1 MSRKKWIAVGVAGVV
16 VIGIIVYS
24 QSDGSKKVAY
34 PTWRPTVG
42 TGRTWEPYQ
51 GGSGRPG
58 TQKIGKL
65 APSRTVGPG
74 SQLRSGVGCSAG
86 SGCCHACSVH
96 S

>member
-42 TGRTWEPYQ
+42 TGRTWAPYQ

-58 TQKIGKL
+58 ATKIGKL

-74 SQLRSGVGCSAG
+74 TQLLSGCSAG
-86 SGCCHACSVH
+86 GGCCHACSIH
-96 S
+96 N

>member
-58 TQKIGKL
+58 AQKIGKL

-74 SQLRSGVGCSAG
+74 TTLLAGGCSVG
-86 SGCCHACSVH
+86 SGCCHACSIH

>member
-24 QSDGSKKVAY
+24 QSTPGSKKVQY

-42 TGRTWEPYQ
+42 TGRTWAPYQ

-58 TQKIGKL
+58 ATKIGRL
-65 APSRTVGPG
+65 APSRTLGPG
-74 SQLRSGVGCSAG
+74 TQLLAGGCGAG
-86 SGCCHACSVH
+86 GGCCHACSIH

>member
-16 VIGIIVYS
+16 VIGMFVYS
-24 QSDGSKKVAY
+24 QSDGSKGGKKVAY

-42 TGRTWEPYQ
+42 RGPAWAPYQ

-58 TQKIGKL
+58 AQERKL

-74 SQLRSGVGCSAG
+74 SLLAGGCTAG
-86 SGCCHACSVH
+86 GGCCHACSIH
-96 S
+96 N